1 MDLGELVEVPLR
13 EIWNNEQYDFSPWLS
28 KPDNIRKLGDKIG
41 IDITV
46 DGTEVPV
53 GSKYWIDIYGHE
65 TDNDENRIIIEN
77 QLEDTNHD
85 HLGKVIT
92 YASGKDAR
100 TMIWVVK
107 RAQDEHRQAV
117 DWLNA
122 HTDSDLNFFL
132 VEVKAYKIG
141 DSKAA
146 PLFNV
151 VCKPNDWGRAQRTAS
166 SNITPG
172 KKLHLEYWQSF
183 NEYLAEHDVASSEI
197 NQKKATTDH
206 WYSIYLGSSDYKI
219 SLICNTDKSLASVYF
234 EVKNDNKDIY
244 DTLFNKKDKIEEET
258 GLKFKWEKNENKK
271 TSFIKTNIKAD
282 WDNREKWDD
291 YSKWLCET
299 AICIKKTF
307 LKILK

>member
-28 KPDNIRKLGDKIG
+28 KPDNIRKLGNKIG

-53 GSKYWIDIYGHE
+53 GSKFWIDIYGHE

-122 HTDSDLNFFL
+122 HTDSDLNFF
-132 VEVKAYKIG
+132 
-141 DSKAA
+141 
-146 PLFNV
+146 
-151 VCKPNDWGRAQRTAS
+151 
-166 SNITPG
+166 
-172 KKLHLEYWQSF
+172 
-183 NEYLAEHDVASSEI
+183 
-197 NQKKATTDH
+197 
-206 WYSIYLGSSDYKI
+206 
-219 SLICNTDKSLASVYF
+219 
-234 EVKNDNKDIY
+234 
-244 DTLFNKKDKIEEET
+244 
-258 GLKFKWEKNENKK
+258 
-271 TSFIKTNIKAD
+271 
-282 WDNREKWDD
+282 
-291 YSKWLCET
+291 
-299 AICIKKTF
+299 
-307 LKILK
+307 

>member
-13 EIWNNEQYDFSPWLS
+13 EIWSNEQYDFSPWLS

-53 GSKYWIDIYGHE
+53 GSKFWIDIYGHE

-117 DWLNA
+117 D
-122 HTDSDLNFFL
+122 
-132 VEVKAYKIG
+132 
-141 DSKAA
+141 
-146 PLFNV
+146 
-151 VCKPNDWGRAQRTAS
+151 
-166 SNITPG
+166 
-172 KKLHLEYWQSF
+172 
-183 NEYLAEHDVASSEI
+183 
-197 NQKKATTDH
+197 
-206 WYSIYLGSSDYKI
+206 
-219 SLICNTDKSLASVYF
+219 
-234 EVKNDNKDIY
+234 
-244 DTLFNKKDKIEEET
+244 
-258 GLKFKWEKNENKK
+258 
-271 TSFIKTNIKAD
+271 
-282 WDNREKWDD
+282 
-291 YSKWLCET
+291 
-299 AICIKKTF
+299 
-307 LKILK
+307 